1 MHAGLGDRPAELTGR
16 EMLTRRVALTTAC
29 AVLFLTFLDTTI
41 VSVTLGSVQ
50 SNLSAGVTSLQWV
63 VNSYSLVF
71 ASLMLAAG
79 TLGDR
84 LGRKRVLVA
93 GIVVFCVG
101 SLLCALAPTTAV
113 LIIGRAVMGI
123 GAAASEP
130 GTLSVIRQLYPDAAA
145 RARAIGAWAAVAGLA
160 LALGPV
166 IGGLLV
172 ELGSWRTVFW
182 FNLILG
188 AVLLL
193 AARVLPESSD
203 PQPGRSIWP
212 ASGSAPRRSPPRPS
226 PSSTARRSGYGSPWI
241 IALFVLSVVSLI
253 ALLIVER
260 RVRAPMLDLRELTA
274 NVNGAL
280 FVGFTMYFGI
290 FSIFFFIALYLDEAL
305 GYSGARIAGIFAPMA
320 AAIVLGSLLGGRWVG
335 RGGDRPAMAPGCL
348 IAAAGCVLTAIYID
362 RGNAVSY
369 LPLAGA
375 LVVAGAGFGLAV
387 VPATAA
393 VLSAFP
399 AARSGIAAS
408 TINTSRQIGAVAGVA
423 VLGSLINAHL
433 TVDLRSR
440 LQALGVPPTFQ
451 SLVINAIKGG
461 WVPSGTTKN
470 GATATYGG
478 IVQQVFD
485 AAYASFRSG
494 SDRLP
499 LSSRPGSS
507 RWPRSSRGR
516 PHERVRRVDRAGH
529 RRRVRHR
536 PGHRPAAHRARRAGR
551 HPRP

>member
-1 MHAGLGDRPAELTGR
+1 
-16 EMLTRRVALTTAC
+16 MLARRVALATAC

-84 LGRKRVLVA
+84 LGRKRVLVIGVA
-93 GIVVFCVG
+93 VFCGG
-101 SLLCALAPTTAV
+101 SLLSALAPSTTV

-145 RARAIGAWAAVAGLA
+145 RARAISTWAAVAGLA

-188 AVLLL
+188 VVLLI
-193 AARVLPESSD
+193 AAQRTLPESSD
-203 PQPGRSIWP
+203 PQPEPFDLAGI
-212 ASGSAPRRSPPRPS
+212 ALGAATLA
-226 PSSTARRSGYGSPWI
+226 TAAFAVIEGETAGYGSPWI
-241 IALFVLSVVSLI
+241 IALFVLSGLGLAAFVL
-253 ALLIVER
+253 VER
-260 RVRAPMLDLRELTA
+260 RARAPMLDLRELTA
-274 NVNGAL
+274 KVNGAL
-280 FVGFTMYFGI
+280 FVGFAVYFGI

-305 GYSGARIAGIFAPMA
+305 NYSGARIAGLFAPMA
-320 AAIVLGSLLGGRWVG
+320 AAVVLGSLAGGRWVA
-335 RGGDRPAMAPGCL
+335 RGGVRPAMATGCV
-348 IAAAGCVLTAIYID
+348 IAAAGCVLTALYID

-369 LPLAGA
+369 APLAGV
-375 LVVAGAGFGLAV
+375 LVVAGAGFGLAL

-393 VLSAFP
+393 VLGAFP
-399 AARSGIAAS
+399 AERSGIAAS
-408 TINTSRQIGAVAGVA
+408 TSNTSRQIGAVAGVA

-440 LQALGVPPTFQ
+440 LVALGVPPVFQ

-461 WVPSGTTKN
+461 SVPSGTSKN
-470 GATATYGG
+470 SATATYGG

-494 SDRLP
+494 LTVC
-499 LSSRPGSS
+499 LFLA
-507 RWPRSSRGR
+507 
-516 PHERVRRVDRAGH
+516 AGLIAL
-529 RRRVRHR
+529 
-536 PGHRPAAHRARRAGR
+536 AAIISWTTA
-551 HPRP
+551 

>member
-1 MHAGLGDRPAELTGR
+1 
-16 EMLTRRVALTTAC
+16 MLARRIALATAC

-84 LGRKRVLVA
+84 LGRKRVLVIGVA
-93 GIVVFCVG
+93 VFCGG
-101 SLLCALAPTTAV
+101 SLLSALAPLTTV
-113 LIIGRAVMGI
+113 LIIGRALMGI

-145 RARAIGAWAAVAGLA
+145 RARAISVWAAIAGLA

-188 AVLLL
+188 VVLLI
-193 AARVLPESSD
+193 AAVRTLPESAD
-203 PQPGRSIWP
+203 PQPEPFDLAGI
-212 ASGSAPRRSPPRPS
+212 ALGAA
-226 PSSTARRSGYGSPWI
+226 TLAAAAFAVIEGETSGYGSPWI
-241 IALFVLSVVSLI
+241 IALFVLSAVGLI
-253 ALLIVER
+253 AFVLVER
-260 RVRAPMLDLRELTA
+260 RARAPMLDLRELTA
-274 NVNGAL
+274 KVNGAL
-280 FVGFTMYFGI
+280 FVGFAVYFGI

-305 GYSGARIAGIFAPMA
+305 SYSGARIAGLFAPMA
-320 AAIVLGSLLGGRWVG
+320 AAIVLGSLAGGRWVG
-335 RGGDRPAMAPGCL
+335 RAAMAAGCL
-348 IAAAGCVLTAIYID
+348 IAAAGCVLTALYID

-369 LPLAGA
+369 LPLASV
-375 LVVAGAGFGLAV
+375 LVVAGAGFGLAL

-393 VLSAFP
+393 VLGAFP
-399 AARSGIAAS
+399 AERSGIAAS

-433 TVDLRSR
+433 TVDLRTR
-440 LQALGVPPTFQ
+440 LVGLGVPPVFQ

-461 WVPSGTTKN
+461 SVPSGTSKN
-470 GATATYGG
+470 SATATYGG

-494 SDRLP
+494 LTVC
-499 LSSRPGSS
+499 LYLA
-507 RWPRSSRGR
+507 
-516 PHERVRRVDRAGH
+516 AGLIAL
-529 RRRVRHR
+529 
-536 PGHRPAAHRARRAGR
+536 AAIISWTTA
-551 HPRP
+551 